1 MVAKMAALVDTVTLE
16 NIKSL
21 LRIPHGEAD
30 LSRSFMALG
39 GSSIDAVVLSQK
51 CKEYGVFIS
60 VTDILR
66 QSPLVALLA
75 TALSQADCRSLGQ
88 KPKSIDGSKF
98 DH

>member
-60 VTDILR
+60 VTDSLR